1 MEMGSTGSLTVA
13 PSGAPRISIYLMQG
27 EILAAEAEDDGQQ
40 LVLRLVNSGRISG
53 EVAQSLLDRLDHV
66 TQVGDVLFGT
76 VPDDLVMELY
86 GYRFRQNLADFLLS
100 DGSHEFVDKEDIH
113 VENVQVGHDSY
124 ELLEQLYQDLARVR
138 PLLPPDG
145 PTAVVLGDEPPSD
158 TQQVQLLEGLPA
170 DGSLDK
176 LLATSPYEPI
186 HTLLQVASLLDQGSL
201 CVEGLDDPD
210 DEDEDT
216 AELPP
221 LAEQPED
228 DASGVFDEPLVVDDE
243 VIQPMVVDDLDMLD
257 TEVVGTETMAMFADH
272 DFVRGRGGEG
282 IFTVDRELLDTV
294 DLSGLELIG
303 PGERDEE
310 LLLEMEDGDEVEAAG
325 GAVSLRFGSPPLTS
339 EEAITKIEVTNE
351 VLRQLALALDDEHG
365 SGSGQASVQ
374 LLVESAGTEY
384 APLFARVEAGRDGCL
399 STERVLANI
408 GTRPEGE
415 RRRLLNRAMKDLVER
430 GFTMAVERVSEARF
444 ETVLE
449 RIAGY
454 QHRLG
459 L

>member
-1 MEMGSTGSLTVA
+1 
-13 PSGAPRISIYLMQG
+13 
-27 EILAAEAEDDGQQ
+27 
-40 LVLRLVNSGRISG
+40 
-53 EVAQSLLDRLDHV
+53 
-66 TQVGDVLFGT
+66 
-76 VPDDLVMELY
+76 
-86 GYRFRQNLADFLLS
+86 
-100 DGSHEFVDKEDIH
+100 
-113 VENVQVGHDSY
+113 
-124 ELLEQLYQDLARVR
+124 
-138 PLLPPDG
+138 
-145 PTAVVLGDEPPSD
+145 
-158 TQQVQLLEGLPA
+158 
-170 DGSLDK
+170 
-176 LLATSPYEPI
+176 
-186 HTLLQVASLLDQGSL
+186 
-201 CVEGLDDPD
+201 
-210 DEDEDT
+210 
-216 AELPP
+216 
-221 LAEQPED
+221 
-228 DASGVFDEPLVVDDE
+228 
-243 VIQPMVVDDLDMLD
+243 
-257 TEVVGTETMAMFADH
+257 MAMFADH